1 LLFEIPLGEF
11 NIKLK
16 NIFYSKTKR
25 SLRKPIL
32 HFFGAKVLTFI
43 NSNYLYIKVSPELTV
58 KLLFVSASPCSAGV
72 LVVLTFNFGVG
83 LFLGRK
89 EESSCF

>member
-1 LLFEIPLGEF
+1 
-11 NIKLK
+11 
-16 NIFYSKTKR
+16 
-25 SLRKPIL
+25 
-32 HFFGAKVLTFI
+32 
-43 NSNYLYIKVSPELTV
+43 V

-89 EESSCF
+89 EESSCFLDCSS